1 MMICFVIIL
10 NTLSSSSLA
19 SISFS
24 SLTLLCHLVIFS
36 FFHEV
41 FFSSFFLLF
50 FSCLSS
56 SLPSSFLDYVI
67 NFLFIPFSP
76 SLLFCKN
83 VQYNIIYYDVVHTST
98 NIVGTNNHLPV
109 YVHSKSV

>member
-1 MMICFVIIL
+1 MQ
-10 NTLSSSSLA
+10 SA
-19 SISFS
+19 SFY
-24 SLTLLCHLVIFS
+24 
-36 FFHEV
+36 HEV
-41 FFSSFFLLF
+41 FFSSSFFLLF

-83 VQYNIIYYDVVHTST
+83 VQYNNIILYILYIMTSFIRLPTLLVQTTIYLYTLQKCLNVKVTVHM
-98 NIVGTNNHLPV
+98 
-109 YVHSKSV
+109 SVESRV